1 MFLKDGK
8 YTFFWTISVIVIL
21 VLSLGIFCLP
31 GCRREETHERQKN
44 KMVSKIQEIERQIDA
59 EHGLYGALRWQYN
72 HAPEESSRQKVEIY
86 KELSNRMSKIL
97 DLQKRRDSLIQL
109 KDHFGNESIQLENN
123 WNGRNLLLT
132 HLQDYVDRVQ
142 KGADRADEASWRF
155 MTFILTG
162 GTLFVAMLGVWT
174 WSKKRDFDKECQKNI
189 NDFQNQARK
198 QSEVLQRAEAFSKC
212 IAMHLDGDMFRLRNV
227 CDRAQEKYRKALELL
242 KQLLKEGEINDQY
255 IHEQTIILNKL
266 GDISM
271 GYGLF
276 KEASGYYQRSREAAQ
291 ALVCKDSNNVEWQ
304 RDLILAYRKIGDVA
318 FQQGIFGE
326 AEGWYK
332 ESINTPF
339 SYGRKKK

>member
-1 MFLKDGK
+1 MSKGKINNSSAEKNGRKKTVFLKDGK

-162 GTLFVAMLGVWT
+162 GTLLLPCWGFGHG
-174 WSKKRDFDKECQKNI
+174 
-189 NDFQNQARK
+189 ARK
-198 QSEVLQRAEAFSKC
+198 EIL
-212 IAMHLDGDMFRLRNV
+212 IRNV
-227 CDRAQEKYRKALELL
+227 
-242 KQLLKEGEINDQY
+242 
-255 IHEQTIILNKL
+255 
-266 GDISM
+266 
-271 GYGLF
+271 
-276 KEASGYYQRSREAAQ
+276 
-291 ALVCKDSNNVEWQ
+291 
-304 RDLILAYRKIGDVA
+304 
-318 FQQGIFGE
+318 
-326 AEGWYK
+326 
-332 ESINTPF
+332 
-339 SYGRKKK
+339 KKT